1 MPSSKDMYNIETR
14 QLIYKPN
21 KLAGFYMVRDFA
33 DNTSEQTIVTF
44 SFC

>member
-1 MPSSKDMYNIETR
+1 MPSSKDLYNTETR

-33 DNTSEQTIVTF
+33 EDTFEQTIVTF
-44 SFC
+44 GFC